1 MVECLITPMQ
11 HKAEMITSG
20 EHALTREEYNLLLGA
35 CDNQEDRVMLMMA
48 VSLGLRR
55 GDVVKVKWSD
65 IDFTDHTLTYY
76 ERKKDRLRTLPMAP
90 ALEQEL
96 KILFR
101 VRPSGRKEVLP
112 FGDRQAY
119 NRFNRLC
126 EGVCIARRPFHSLRS
141 TCVKFA
147 QSAGWSPEQ
156 VSRLT
161 GDTIR
166 VIQLHYAT
174 PSTGEMK
181 EITREKS
188 II

>member
-1 MVECLITPMQ
+1 
-11 HKAEMITSG
+11 MITSG
-20 EHALTREEYNLLLGA
+20 ENALTKDEYILLLGA

-55 GDVVKVKWSD
+55 GDVVRVKWAD
-65 IDFTDHTLTYY
+65 IDFSEGTLTYF
-76 ERKKDRLRTLPMAP
+76 ERKKDRTRTVPMSP

-96 KILFR
+96 KILYR

-126 EGVCIARRPFHSLRS
+126 EGVCIHGRPFHALRA

-147 QSAGWSPEQ
+147 QAAGWSPEQ

>member
-1 MVECLITPMQ
+1 MR

-20 EHALTREEYNLLLGA
+20 ENALTKDEYILLLGA

-55 GDVVKVKWSD
+55 GDVVRVKWAD
-65 IDFTDHTLTYY
+65 IDFSEGTLTYF
-76 ERKKDRLRTLPMAP
+76 ERKKDRTRTVPMSP

-96 KILFR
+96 KILYR

-126 EGVCIARRPFHSLRS
+126 EGVCIHGRPFHALRA

-147 QSAGWSPEQ
+147 QAAGWSPEQ